1 MENEYWLNYLES
13 ETNNN
18 DNDTYEDD
26 DIETYESDY
35 ELLLQIEII

>member
-1 MENEYWLNYLES
+1 MENEYWINYLES